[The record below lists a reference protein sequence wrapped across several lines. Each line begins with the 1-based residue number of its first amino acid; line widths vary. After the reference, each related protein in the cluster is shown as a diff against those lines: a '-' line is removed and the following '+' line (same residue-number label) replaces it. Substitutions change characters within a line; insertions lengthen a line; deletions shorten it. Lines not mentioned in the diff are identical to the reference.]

1 MFQHLWVG
9 SHKNNHGAFSNKK
22 VIAGE
27 HRKGIMKQEVFLI
40 AGIDSKV
47 PAAFGKETVNV
58 GIPFEIAAKS
68 MKDHDIAGSKIFGMV
83 QIEKH
88 P

>member
-1 MFQHLWVG
+1 MG

-47 PAAFGKETVNV
+47 PAKPLREMGNLDIMGFPVYVNGEKNNVVSGSIRVIAGKENS
-58 GIPFEIAAKS
+58 GYPDSA
-68 MKDHDIAGSKIFGMV
+68 
-83 QIEKH
+83 
-88 P
+88 